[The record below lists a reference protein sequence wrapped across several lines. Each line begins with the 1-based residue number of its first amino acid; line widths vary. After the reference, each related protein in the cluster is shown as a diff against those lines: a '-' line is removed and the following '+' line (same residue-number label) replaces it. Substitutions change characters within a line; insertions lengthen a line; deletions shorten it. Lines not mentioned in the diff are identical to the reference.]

1 MKDLTELDPQ
11 RLKWQCRRGML
22 ELDLLLMKFLEERYP
37 SLNEQQKLAF
47 VKLLK
52 ESDQDLH
59 GWFFG
64 EMQPLETELMDIIK
78 LIN

>member
-1 MKDLTELDPQ
+1 MKKLTELDPQ

-22 ELDLLLMKFLEERYP
+22 ELDLLLGKFLEERYP
-37 SLNEQQKLAF
+37 SLKEQQKLAF

-64 EMQPLETELMDIIK
+64 ESQPLDTALKRIIELM
-78 LIN
+78 

>member
-1 MKDLTELDPQ
+1 MKNLTELDPQ

-22 ELDLLLMKFLEERYP
+22 ELDLLLMKFLEERYA
-37 SLNEQQKLAF
+37 SLKEQQKLAF
-47 VKLLK
+47 VELLK

-64 EMQPLETELMDIIK
+64 ESQPLDTELKKIIK
-78 LIN
+78 LIT